1 MKLSTINW
9 LSRAIVLPLFI
20 ATANIAPASAERTNR
35 SPRVEALPSVR
46 ILNLANAVTATI
58 IDANDR
64 QESMSVTP
72 YWSNPRSTN
81 NSKTVINERN
91 STAKSPSRVK
101 RKLAT
106 IKIEPTTIVPASPAP
121 LKSVLKTKKTSTK
134 KLDISPEK
142 TDRNL
147 ANTKNNSR
155 RKLALASRSST
166 SGNYLKLVRSSNLR
180 TNDIGNPIYKLE
192 TYIDG
197 RRARTFNVVSGTANT
212 QSIDRNA
219 GNNFAPLPDGTYEV
233 SDRVIPGMAFEV
245 GETFIGIFP
254 RFTTNR
260 TGLGIHLDRSFNKRN
275 GYDGTAGCIGIT
287 TLADRQAIDDFVTK
301 YRPHSLFVSILAPS
315 N

>member
-1 MKLSTINW
+1 MNW

-20 ATANIAPASAERTNR
+20 ATSSIAPASAERTNR
-35 SPRVEALPSVR
+35 SVRVESLSSVR
-46 ILNLANAVTATI
+46 TLNLTNPVTAPI
-58 IDANDR
+58 IDTDNR

-81 NSKTVINERN
+81 NSTTVIKER
-91 STAKSPSRVK
+91 SQKVKPLSRVK

-106 IKIEPTTIVPASPAP
+106 IKIEPATIVTTNSAPQKSGLKPKKISTTKIDVSPD
-121 LKSVLKTKKTSTK
+121 KIGKNISSTK
-134 KLDISPEK
+134 
-142 TDRNL
+142 NH
-147 ANTKNNSR
+147 SR
-155 RKLALASRSST
+155 YKLALAMRSST
-166 SGNYLKLVRSSNLR
+166 SGNYLKLVRSYHLR
-180 TNDIGNPIYKLE
+180 TNDIGNPIYTLE

-197 RRARTFNVVSGTANT
+197 RKIRSFNVVSGTANT
-212 QSIDRNA
+212 QNIDRNT
-219 GNNFAPLPDGTYEV
+219 GNNFAPLPDGNYEV
-233 SDRVIPGMAFEV
+233 SDRVIPGMVFEV

-287 TLADRQAIDDFVTK
+287 TLADRRAIDDFVTK